1 MEGSDWMKYELR
13 NFPLKRKEFDEKMS
27 FAEKNLF
34 SLGLKDVAE
43 EIGRENAKWFIANI
57 HSIQEKLGYEKKAM
71 VVGAPG
77 FTFQT
82 SSDKFRR
89 GIPEGARFTW
99 GDNTYDFIPAGL
111 DIDFCGMLVGIVED
125 DLSLERILNILYE
138 MREKKYE
145 IDNKEIEKSYFW
157 PGSHFLKVYDVKNYK
172 ELDLPKNVAVLH
184 TSSNKMRN
192 QVKDLFRERAEK
204 IETPFGITRVLR
216 GKNAKE
222 YEKLCTYASD
232 FSKRKRQILF
242 EEIFEGEIIANHN
255 HCDLK
260 GLNEAIIGCDVVDE
274 GEISVLSLIN
284 RAYLVKGKK
293 NLSSEKIEECFG
305 SRSIEEWAYKYL
317 LKLKMV
323 SHGGGHELPGVDRL
337 EKVVFFPEGRLFFL
351 KCGSSTDV
359 YEDLWNFPRGYR
371 VEGIME
377 RIQAL
382 RLATHYATL
391 QLNYT
396 IKVDF

>member
-1 MEGSDWMKYELR
+1 MDGSDWMKYELR
-13 NFPLKRKEFDEKMS
+13 NFTLKRKEFDEKIS

-82 SSDKFRR
+82 NSDKFRR
-89 GIPEGARFTW
+89 GIPEGAKFTW
-99 GDNTYDFIPAGL
+99 GDNTYDFVPTDLG
-111 DIDFCGMLVGIVED
+111 IDFCGMLVGVIED

-145 IDNKEIEKSYFW
+145 IDNIEIERSYFW

-172 ELDLPKNVAVLH
+172 ALDLPKKVAVLH

-192 QVKDLFRERAEK
+192 QLKDFVRERAKK
-204 IETPFGITRVLR
+204 IETSFGITNVLR
-216 GKNAKE
+216 GRDARK
-222 YEKLCTYASD
+222 YEKCCKYASE
-232 FSKRKRQILF
+232 FSKKKRQILF
-242 EEIFEGEIIANHN
+242 EEIFDGEIIANHN

-274 GEISVLSLIN
+274 GEISVISLTN

-305 SRSIEEWAYKYL
+305 SRSIEEWAHNYL
-317 LKLKMV
+317 LNLNMV
-323 SHGGGHELPGVDRL
+323 SHGGGHELPGVDHL
-337 EKVVFFPEGRLFFL
+337 EKVIFFPKGRIFVL
-351 KCGSSTDV
+351 KCGSRIEA
-359 YEDLWNFPRGYR
+359 YEDMWNFPRGYR
-371 VEGIME
+371 VEGILE
-377 RIQAL
+377 RVQSL
-382 RLATHYATL
+382 GLANHYATL
-391 QLNYT
+391 QLIYT